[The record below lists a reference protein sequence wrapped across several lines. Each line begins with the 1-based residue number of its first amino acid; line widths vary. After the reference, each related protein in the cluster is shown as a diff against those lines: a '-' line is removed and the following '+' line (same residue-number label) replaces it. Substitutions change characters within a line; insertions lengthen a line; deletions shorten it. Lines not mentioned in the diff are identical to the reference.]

1 MDSSKDDPITK
12 ARTEVAHLQERKRRV
27 YLAVLAFTIAITLL
41 SWWTGPADD
50 PFIASVYPVFAT
62 VLAVLFLL
70 MLRRIVE
77 LRRLEIVM
85 VVVAAVV
92 VLSRLAWHFHF
103 GDAID
108 EHLLVLAGGHYWAVG
123 AMIVAAFVVLGYRR
137 GLVAGITILALATVI
152 AISGLL
158 VESANDVGVAGETL
172 AYLLRVHLF
181 LALLL
186 ALCCAGMAMQD
197 RLQNA
202 LVRAEVLGQ
211 WANTD
216 MLSGLANRRA
226 GQQFLERAV
235 AQAARHERPLAV
247 ISADIDRFKRIND
260 TRGHAIGDAIIAETA
275 ERLSACVRDTDLV
288 VRWGG
293 EEFLI
298 VAPDSDVDGARDLAE
313 RCRRAVED
321 TPIAGV
327 WVTSTFGVTAHQ
339 PGDTVDRVLARVDAL
354 LYSGKHC
361 GRNVVI
367 AEAGDTPV
375 SG

>member
-27 YLAVLAFTIAITLL
+27 YLAVLAFTIAITITLL
-41 SWWTGPADD
+41 SWWTGPAED

-70 MLRRIVE
+70 K
-77 LRRLEIVM
+77 
-85 VVVAAVV
+85 
-92 VLSRLAWHFHF
+92 
-103 GDAID
+103 
-108 EHLLVLAGGHYWAVG
+108 
-123 AMIVAAFVVLGYRR
+123 
-137 GLVAGITILALATVI
+137 
-152 AISGLL
+152 
-158 VESANDVGVAGETL
+158 
-172 AYLLRVHLF
+172 
-181 LALLL
+181 
-186 ALCCAGMAMQD
+186 
-197 RLQNA
+197 
-202 LVRAEVLGQ
+202 
-211 WANTD
+211 
-216 MLSGLANRRA
+216 
-226 GQQFLERAV
+226 FLERAV